1 MPIFSLI
8 LYASEGCHAP
18 SATTASPPLAIP
30 PPSRFNASVTL
41 TSTLPVAGTSHCSP
55 PPSACCLPQ
64 TLPLNQGARTALVPK
79 TIAAA
84 PGGLGLVPF
93 PEDVCWSICL
103 AIFDAWDFTAHYAPR
118 DLAARGGEPQH
129 RWLCA
134 ACLHEPLPPLL
145 PQSRACR
152 RKRTPSP

>member
-1 MPIFSLI
+1 M
-8 LYASEGCHAP
+8 SEGAR
-18 SATTASPPLAIP
+18 S
-30 PPSRFNASVTL
+30 L
-41 TSTLPVAGTSHCSP
+41 TELLPCILPHLPA
-55 PPSACCLPQ
+55 SACCLPQ